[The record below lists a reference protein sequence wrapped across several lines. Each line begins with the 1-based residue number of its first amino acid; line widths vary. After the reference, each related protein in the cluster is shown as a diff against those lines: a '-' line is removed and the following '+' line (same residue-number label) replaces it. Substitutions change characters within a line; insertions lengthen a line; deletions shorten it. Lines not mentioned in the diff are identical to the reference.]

1 MNNNENNFCSRCG
14 KRTTIDSIHT
24 CSPEYQIEL
33 REKFEQGYVRYETIR
48 KMNVQQFKELYKK
61 SIKGEDD
68 FDALV
73 DKLTWDYMKWE

>member
-1 MNNNENNFCSRCG
+1 MSNKQNNFCPNCG
-14 KRTTIDSIHT
+14 KRTPHGSIHT